1 MRVPHD
7 DVADPIGGH
16 RQTMTTASPINPET
30 DGDTPCLAALSTIY
44 RFHWNGIITITSIDI
59 NC

>member
-30 DGDTPCLAALSTIY
+30 DGDTPTLPGCPIYYLSISLERNY
-44 RFHWNGIITITSIDI
+44 YYY
-59 NC
+59 